1 MTADIARESESD
13 LAASLFVG
21 SGEMAQRCR
30 AFDWSTT
37 PVGPVSTW
45 SQSLRTTAGILL
57 ESRNPMFL
65 WWGPELV
72 QFYNDAYRPSLGLGD
87 RHEHAL
93 GAKGREF

>member
-1 MTADIARESESD
+1 
-13 LAASLFVG
+13 
-21 SGEMAQRCR
+21 MAQRCR